1 MNLLITSYFDEI
13 EARFIAS
20 PVVISYQILRREVT
34 DTDGIVRLKAD
45 LSDSSQGE
53 FFENVIE
60 TNSEIKIRKYSF
72 HWQDNEGKLIKRWDN
87 AAHHKEFSDRHHLHL
102 ADGTVSEISN
112 PLNTIKLFLKLKL
125 SWQTR
130 GNKLCHLTQTN

>member
-1 MNLLITSYFDEI
+1 MNSRIASYFDEI

-20 PVVISYQILRREVT
+20 PAITTFQILRRDVS
-34 DTDGIVRLKAD
+34 DIDGIFRVKAKLID
-45 LSDSSQGE
+45 ASQGE

-72 HWQDNEGKLIKRWDN
+72 HWQDQDGKLIKRWDN
-87 AAHHKEFSDRHHLHL
+87 AAHYKEFSSTHHVHW

-112 PLNTIKLFLKLKL
+112 PLNILQVILEIEVELA
-125 SWQTR
+125 
-130 GNKLCHLTQTN
+130 NKRK